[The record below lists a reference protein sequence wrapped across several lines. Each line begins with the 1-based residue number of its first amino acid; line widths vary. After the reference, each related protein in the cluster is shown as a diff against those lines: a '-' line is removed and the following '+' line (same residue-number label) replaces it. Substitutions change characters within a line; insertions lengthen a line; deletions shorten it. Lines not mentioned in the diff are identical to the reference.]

1 MIEQTSQDSLNHLGK
16 ISLLDKHQLLYIP
29 MYLHSVAAGFPSPA
43 DDHIV
48 EDINLNK
55 LLISHPTAT
64 FLLKAAGNSMV
75 VFGINQNDILVV
87 DKSLT
92 PKDGKIIVAAING
105 ELIVRKLKITKDE
118 VFLISKHQSYPTIK
132 VEEGVDNVIWGVV
145 TNVIHNF

>member
-1 MIEQTSQDSLNHLGK
+1 
-16 ISLLDKHQLLYIP
+16 
-29 MYLHSVAAGFPSPA
+29 
-43 DDHIV
+43 
-48 EDINLNK
+48 
-55 LLISHPTAT
+55 
-64 FLLKAAGNSMV
+64 MV

-105 ELIVRKLKITKDE
+105 ELIVRKLKITKGE

-145 TNVIHNF
+145 TNVIHKF